1 MKENKTKKNNILYWV
16 AGIIPVIILVL
27 VIVSA
32 ISYAANDDNNNQGI
46 NSEQVINGIKV
57 SDGIIVQENGIYNY
71 SAKATNTNEET
82 THVEYLTL
90 SLYNSNNE
98 KIVTLYGYIGKD
110 LAKDESVPILASVDK
125 DVSNA
130 TKVEIEVK
138 N

>member
-1 MKENKTKKNNILYWV
+1 MKNKKLYWI
-16 AGIIPVIILVL
+16 AGILSVVILVL

-32 ISYAANDDNNNQGI
+32 ISYAANDGNNAQAI
-46 NSEQVINGIKV
+46 SSEQTINGIKV
-57 SDGIIVQENGIYNY
+57 SDGIVVQENNIYNY

-90 SLYNSNNE
+90 SLYNSNND
-98 KIVTLYGYIGKD
+98 KIVTLYGYVGKD

-125 DVSNA
+125 DISSA
-130 TKVEIEVK
+130 TKIEIEVK